1 MWTVKLMKSVSDFGL
16 LKVNV
21 TKTCTLSNIDEF
33 HCAGLGSV
41 MT

>member
-1 MWTVKLMKSVSDFGL
+1 MQTVKLMTVSDSGL

-21 TKTCTLSNIDEF
+21 TKTCKLSNIDEF
-33 HCAGLGSV
+33 HCAGLDSV